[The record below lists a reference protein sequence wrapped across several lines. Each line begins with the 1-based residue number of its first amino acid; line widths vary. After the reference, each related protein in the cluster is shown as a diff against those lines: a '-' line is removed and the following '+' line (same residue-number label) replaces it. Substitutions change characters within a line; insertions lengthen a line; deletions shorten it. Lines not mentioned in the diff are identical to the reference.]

1 MNILEYPFDAE
12 QIIKKKKN
20 IRKELLAR
28 EDITYIDKNVAILGG
43 STTNLLRN
51 VLELFLLNYG
61 IRPYFYESEYNMYY
75 EDGMFENPEL
85 ETFHPD
91 IVYIHTSYR
100 NIVEY
105 PALSDSMED
114 VDQKLQLTYQKFE
127 GLWNHIAET
136 YHCPII
142 QNNFE
147 LPFYRLMGNREAS
160 DFRGGINFVNR
171 LNLMFYEYINHHE
184 NIFIHD
190 IAFEQ
195 ADYGLRK
202 WSDPYYWHMYKYM
215 CCVPA
220 IPDSAYNVANII
232 KSIFGKNKKA
242 LNLDLDNTLW
252 GGIIGDDGADNIE
265 IGQET
270 SLGQAFAEF
279 QKYIKQQKDIGV
291 ILTVNS
297 KNEMSNAV
305 EGFERADSTLKRD
318 DFIVFKANWNP
329 KSQNLA
335 ETAQELNLG
344 VDSFVFVDDNPAE
357 REIIRQNFDN
367 IGIAK
372 LDTPEHYI
380 ISIDRGGYFEMTH
393 FSVDDIKRNEMYQ
406 ENIARSR
413 AQAGFKDYGE
423 YLKSL
428 DMEGEIKPFAPAYM
442 SRISQLTNKSN
453 QFNLTTKRYTQ
464 TQIEEAVADPM
475 KITLYGKLKDK
486 FGDNGVVSIIIG
498 SRKKEELHIDLWL
511 MSCRVLKR
519 DMEYAMMD
527 ELVNKCIEAG
537 IQRIVGYYY
546 PTKKNGM
553 VSDFYAKQGFS
564 KLFED
569 ENGNTVWEYYIT
581 DHYEKKNG
589 VISVNEDCTAQK

>member
-1 MNILEYPFDAE
+1 MKILEYPFDAE
-12 QIIKKKKN
+12 QIIKKKKS

-28 EDITYIDKNVAILGG
+28 EDITYIDKNIAILGG
-43 STTNLLRN
+43 STTNVLRN
-51 VLELFLLNYG
+51 ILELFLLNYG

-105 PALSDSMED
+105 PALSDSVED

-147 LPFYRLMGNREAS
+147 LPFYRIMGNREAS

-171 LNLMFYEYINHHE
+171 LNLMFYEYINQHE

-279 QKYIKQQKDIGV
+279 QKYIKQLKSIGV

-297 KNEMSNAV
+297 KNEKSNAV
-305 EGFERADSTLKRD
+305 EGFERADSTLKED

-357 REIIRQNFDN
+357 REIIRQNFDG
-367 IGIAK
+367 IGIAE

-380 ISIDRGGYFEMTH
+380 MSIDRGEYFEMTH
-393 FSVDDIKRNEMYQ
+393 FSVDDIK
-406 ENIARSR
+406 
-413 AQAGFKDYGE
+413 
-423 YLKSL
+423 
-428 DMEGEIKPFAPAYM
+428 
-442 SRISQLTNKSN
+442 
-453 QFNLTTKRYTQ
+453 
-464 TQIEEAVADPM
+464 
-475 KITLYGKLKDK
+475 
-486 FGDNGVVSIIIG
+486 
-498 SRKKEELHIDLWL
+498 
-511 MSCRVLKR
+511 
-519 DMEYAMMD
+519 
-527 ELVNKCIEAG
+527 
-537 IQRIVGYYY
+537 
-546 PTKKNGM
+546 
-553 VSDFYAKQGFS
+553 
-564 KLFED
+564 
-569 ENGNTVWEYYIT
+569 
-581 DHYEKKNG
+581 
-589 VISVNEDCTAQK
+589 